1 MAHGDA
7 ALAEMKAEQGVV
19 GMGVPG
25 GNCCVDFARK
35 KLLTAGSYNNM
46 KRRSKRSRSD
56 PKLMLTAGTSCIC
69 GNR

>member
-35 KLLTAGSYNNM
+35 KLLTAAGS
-46 KRRSKRSRSD
+46 
-56 PKLMLTAGTSCIC
+56 
-69 GNR
+69 